1 MIVFHE
7 GLPRSGK
14 SYEAV
19 VRRLIPALLAGRR
32 VFTNI
37 AGVDHERIADAAPL
51 PVEKVRELLHV
62 LTDAQLLQL
71 WTLDL
76 KNSLLVLDEVQN
88 TWGVKAKL
96 PPEMVKFV
104 AEHGHHGIDVILM
117 SQDYKDVHVIW
128 RRRIEVRQVTMKLT
142 GIGKQD
148 SYSVTTY
155 RGKGQELYEKVS
167 TKVVKYDPRYFGTYK
182 SYSDSDVSTA
192 VLKDDRATV
201 WGSGLFR
208 YVIPSALFVA
218 VWGGIELWGYFHP
231 DAPVESPPSDKPRPV
246 AVVAPPVAV
255 GAAPSAPTAPSRVS
269 DTAVRDRLAFDIA
282 PARSML
288 GDLSAEHRIR
298 LAAVLVSGGRVDGV
312 VEWVADG
319 GRVIHR
325 LTFRQLRDLGVTVEP
340 RGDAGAIL
348 RSGSGAWLA
357 TTWPTD
363 DPRERSSVQQVAA
376 VSLAS
381 TGGAPTPPLVAKSAP
396 TAPQG
401 VSDPVSS
408 GRPSTDTAADL
419 QMIRETTKR
428 TPFTYVR

>member
-37 AGVDHERIADAAPL
+37 AGVDHERIAEAAPL
-51 PVEKVRELLHV
+51 PVEQVRELLHV
-62 LTDAQLLQL
+62 LTDEQLLKL

-208 YVIPSALFVA
+208 YIIPAALFVA

-231 DAPVESPPSDKPRPV
+231 DAPAEATPVGKPRPV
-246 AVVAPPVAV
+246 AA
-255 GAAPSAPTAPSRVS
+255 AAPVSAPAPAGPARVS
-269 DTAVRDRLAFDIA
+269 VPAVRDRLAFDIA

-288 GDLSAEHRIR
+288 DDLSTEHRIR

-357 TTWPTD
+357 TTWPTE

-381 TGGAPTPPLVAKSAP
+381 TGGAPSPSLVEKNAP
-396 TAPQG
+396 TGPQG
-401 VSDPVSS
+401 GSEPVSG
-408 GRPSTDTAADL
+408 GRPSTDAAADL
-419 QMIRETTKR
+419 RMIRETTKR